1 MSDALT
7 VSAEKTEDG
16 TELIEL
22 CDTIKV
28 DTSTTPTKEAEDAT
42 KLIELCDSIKRR
54 FGVNC
59 SHPAYPLFERIY
71 RMWENATYLEPHSEN
86 VWTVFYKEGTKHLA
100 GIVRVA
106 SYINSITIKAKRLNI
121 EFNERLHGEIV
132 NKLIIPSKPARSVKK
147 WTEYIKSTV
156 AAYQTGEGEQLL
168 ASFQNP
174 YEAVYEMKNLRT
186 PFLFLERKVHVV
198 SMLVKA
204 FEKVLNENKGDKDDI
219 TDYVETLINNARIS
233 KDAAEKKIEKLMN
246 ADGRI
251 TVSKL
256 EDTVELICGAYNDI
270 ENAIKLYSI
279 KGA

>member
-1 MSDALT
+1 MSDVST
-7 VSAEKTEDG
+7 VSAENTENG
-16 TELIEL
+16 TEVINLY
-22 CDTIKV
+22 
-28 DTSTTPTKEAEDAT
+28 
-42 KLIELCDSIKRR
+42 DSIKRHY
-54 FGVNC
+54 GVNC

-86 VWTVFYKEGTKHLA
+86 VWDVFYKEGTKHLA

-106 SYINSITIKAKRLNI
+106 SYIKSITIKTKRLNI
-121 EFNERLHGEIV
+121 EFNEKLHGEIV

-174 YEAVYEMKNLRT
+174 YEDVYEMKNLRT

-198 SMLVKA
+198 SMLIKG
-204 FEKVLNENKGDKDDI
+204 FEKVLDENKDDEDDI
-219 TDYVETLINNARIS
+219 TDYVTTLIKNADIS
-233 KDAAEKKIEKLMN
+233 KNAAEKKIEKLMN
-246 ADGRI
+246 EDGRI

>member
-1 MSDALT
+1 MSDAST
-7 VSAEKTEDG
+7 VSAEKTENG
-16 TELIEL
+16 TELIEF
-22 CDTIKV
+22 CDSIKV
-28 DTSTTPTKEAEDAT
+28 DSSITLTKEAEDAT
-42 KLIELCDSIKRR
+42 KLIEFCDSIKKH
-54 FGVNC
+54 FGVDC
-59 SHPAYPLFERIY
+59 CHPAYPLFERIY
-71 RMWENATYLEPHSEN
+71 RMFENAMYLEPNTNN
-86 VWTVFYKEGTKHLA
+86 VWDVFYKEGTKHLA

-106 SYINSITIKAKRLNI
+106 SYINSITIRTKRLNI
-121 EFNERLHGEIV
+121 EFNEKLHGEIV

-147 WTEYIKSTV
+147 WMEYIKSTV
-156 AAYQTGEGEQLL
+156 AAYQTGDGEQLL
-168 ASFQNP
+168 TSFPNP

-198 SMLVKA
+198 SMLIKG
-204 FEKVLNENKGDKDDI
+204 FEKVLEENKSDKDDI

-246 ADGRI
+246 EDGRI

>member
-16 TELIEL
+16 TEVINL
-22 CDTIKV
+22 CDSIKI
-28 DTSTTPTKEAEDAT
+28 DSSTTLTKEAEDAT
-42 KLIELCDSIKRR
+42 KLIELCDSIKKH

-59 SHPAYPLFERIY
+59 CHPAYPLFERIY
-71 RMWENATYLEPHSEN
+71 RIWENAMYLEPHSNN
-86 VWTVFYKEGTKHLA
+86 VWDVFYKESTKHLA

-106 SYINSITIKAKRLNI
+106 SYINSITIKSKRLNI
-121 EFNERLHGEIV
+121 DFNERLHGEIV

-147 WTEYIKSTV
+147 WMEYIKSTV
-156 AAYQTGEGEQLL
+156 AAYQTGDGEQLL
-168 ASFQNP
+168 ASFPNP
-174 YEAVYEMKNLRT
+174 YEAIYDMKNLRT
-186 PFLFLERKVHVV
+186 PFLFMERKVHVV

-204 FEKVLNENKGDKDDI
+204 FEKILEENKSNKDDI

-246 ADGRI
+246 EDGRI

-279 KGA
+279 KGV

>member
-1 MSDALT
+1 MSDAST
-7 VSAEKTEDG
+7 VSAEKTENG
-16 TELIEL
+16 TELIEF
-22 CDTIKV
+22 CDSIKV
-28 DTSTTPTKEAEDAT
+28 DSSITLTKEAEDAT
-42 KLIELCDSIKRR
+42 KLIEFCDSIKKH
-54 FGVNC
+54 FGVDC
-59 SHPAYPLFERIY
+59 CHPAYPLFERIY
-71 RMWENATYLEPHSEN
+71 RMFENAMYLEPNTNN
-86 VWTVFYKEGTKHLA
+86 VWDVFYKEGTKHLA

-106 SYINSITIKAKRLNI
+106 SYINSITIRTKRLNI
-121 EFNERLHGEIV
+121 EFNEKLHGEIV
-132 NKLIIPSKPARSVKK
+132 NKLIIPPKPARSVKK
-147 WTEYIKSTV
+147 WMEYIKSTV
-156 AAYQTGEGEQLL
+156 AAYQTGDGEQLL
-168 ASFQNP
+168 TSFPNP

-198 SMLVKA
+198 SMLIKG
-204 FEKVLNENKGDKDDI
+204 FEKVLEENKSDKDDI

-246 ADGRI
+246 EDGRI